1 VILIGDGA
9 VMKKFVLFACVCG
22 LSACGGGGGS
32 VDLDFKTMTIFSD
45 GAGIA
50 KGTAA
55 NGGKLYYMAPNIV
68 ADVAASNAA
77 GPVESVNILD
87 YPIVDRAAG
96 YNIRQGADD
105 QLGMNVLVAEK
116 IGTGEGSVVY
126 LYDNFQDALAV
137 AAAPL
142 NGVPSGTHTY
152 TGLYVVGQ
160 RGTGWAEMGDFT
172 LAANLDNQTFSIS
185 GSSADT
191 SLTGSGYLETS
202 TGSVSSSSL
211 VFADVDFG
219 SYTATTIG
227 TLGGDNAADVVGLWY
242 TNDADADP
250 DFAGGYSGSR

>member
-1 VILIGDGA
+1 MILIRDG
-9 VMKKFVLFACVCG
+9 VFMKKFVLLGCVCG
-22 LSACGGGGGS
+22 LSACGGGGGGI
-32 VDLDFKTMTIFSD
+32 DLEFQTLTIFSD
-45 GAGIA
+45 AAGVA

-55 NGGKLYYMAPNIV
+55 NGEKMYYIAPNIV

-77 GPVESVNILD
+77 GPQDPVNILD
-87 YPIVDRAAG
+87 YPIVDREAG
-96 YNIRQGADD
+96 YNIRQGAID
-105 QLGMNVLVAEK
+105 GYNVLVAEK
-116 IGTGEGSVVY
+116 IGTEEGSVIY
-126 LYDNFQDALAV
+126 LYNNFEDALAV

-152 TGLYVVGQ
+152 SGLYVVGQ

-172 LAANLDNQTFSIS
+172 LAANLDNQTFTIT

-211 VFADVDFG
+211 VFTDVDFG

-227 TLGGDNAADVVGLWY
+227 TLGGNNAAEVVGLWY
-242 TNDADADP
+242 TNDADGDP